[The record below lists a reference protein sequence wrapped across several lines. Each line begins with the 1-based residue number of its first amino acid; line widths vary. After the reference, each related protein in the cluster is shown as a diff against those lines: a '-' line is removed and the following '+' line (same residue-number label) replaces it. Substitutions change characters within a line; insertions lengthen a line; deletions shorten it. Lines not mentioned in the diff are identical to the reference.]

1 MSQPDCQCSRTSIPA
16 ACGQPMAAHL
26 PTLCCMTAGSSDR
39 ATDDDGTWTS
49 ETLPMSLRRELLERE
64 LAKLG
69 FRKAGQGGAMQQQQQ
84 PQAASGRPRA
94 GSPEDDPSDQ
104 HAD

>member
-1 MSQPDCQCSRTSIPA
+1 
-16 ACGQPMAAHL
+16 
-26 PTLCCMTAGSSDR
+26 MTASSSDR
-39 ATDDDGTWTS
+39 TTDDGTWTS

-69 FRKAGQGGAMQQQQQ
+69 FRKAGQGGSVQQQQQ
-84 PQAASGRPRA
+84 PQAASHPRA
-94 GSPEDDPSDQ
+94 GNDENGPSDR

>member
-1 MSQPDCQCSRTSIPA
+1 
-16 ACGQPMAAHL
+16 
-26 PTLCCMTAGSSDR
+26 MTAGSTDR
-39 ATDDDGTWTS
+39 TNDDGGTWTS

-69 FRKAGQGGAMQQQQQ
+69 FRKAGQGGSMQQQ
-84 PQAASGRPRA
+84 PQAASGHPRA
-94 GSPEDDPSDQ
+94 GSPDDGPSAQ

>member
-1 MSQPDCQCSRTSIPA
+1 
-16 ACGQPMAAHL
+16 
-26 PTLCCMTAGSSDR
+26 MTARSTDR
-39 ATDDDGTWTS
+39 ETDDDGTWTS

-69 FRKAGQGGAMQQQQQ
+69 FRKAGQGGNAQQQQQ
-84 PQAASGRPRA
+84 PQAMISSGHPRA
-94 GSPEDDPSDQ
+94 GNEDNGPSDQ

>member
-1 MSQPDCQCSRTSIPA
+1 
-16 ACGQPMAAHL
+16 
-26 PTLCCMTAGSSDR
+26 MTAGSTDRTSD
-39 ATDDDGTWTS
+39 DGGTWTS

-69 FRKAGQGGAMQQQQQ
+69 FRKAGQGGSMQQQQQ
-84 PQAASGRPRA
+84 PQAMASGHPRA
-94 GSPEDDPSDQ
+94 GDPDGGPSSQ

>member
-1 MSQPDCQCSRTSIPA
+1 
-16 ACGQPMAAHL
+16 
-26 PTLCCMTAGSSDR
+26 MTARSSDR
-39 ATDDDGTWTS
+39 ANDDDGTWTS

-69 FRKAGQGGAMQQQQQ
+69 FRKAGQGSAQQQQQ
-84 PQAASGRPRA
+84 PQATAASGHPRA
-94 GSPEDDPSDQ
+94 GNEETGPSDQ

>member
-1 MSQPDCQCSRTSIPA
+1 
-16 ACGQPMAAHL
+16 
-26 PTLCCMTAGSSDR
+26 MTARSSDR
-39 ATDDDGTWTS
+39 ANDDDGTWTS

-69 FRKAGQGGAMQQQQQ
+69 FRKAGQGGSAQQQQQ
-84 PQAASGRPRA
+84 PQPMAASSHPRA
-94 GSPEDDPSDQ
+94 GNPEDGPSG

>member
-1 MSQPDCQCSRTSIPA
+1 MN
-16 ACGQPMAAHL
+16 
-26 PTLCCMTAGSSDR
+26 AGSTDR

-64 LAKLG
+64 LAKIG
-69 FRKAGQGGAMQQQQQ
+69 FRKAGQASNVQQQQQ
-84 PQAASGRPRA
+84 PQAASGHPRA
-94 GSPEDDPSDQ
+94 GNPEDGPSAQ